1 MPADPIHDHIA
12 AAANRP
18 AAETRRLTSRIAA
31 RCWPGGGSD
40 RSEPA
45 AVAWL
50 RQWRPSKVG
59 AKLPACSCAA
69 GRCPVCN

>member
-31 RCWPGGGSD
+31 RC
-40 RSEPA
+40 
-45 AVAWL
+45 
-50 RQWRPSKVG
+50 
-59 AKLPACSCAA
+59 
-69 GRCPVCN
+69 